1 MHVSDILTNK
11 GRPTVTTIGPDK
23 TMEAAARLLHT
34 KHIGALIVCGDD
46 DAILGVLSERD
57 IARAIAVKGPP
68 SLAMPVRDFMT
79 AKVVSCKTTDSIA
92 TVMKMM
98 SAGHF
103 RHMPVIEEGQ
113 LKGMVSIGD
122 VVKHRLDE
130 TEQEANALR
139 DYVLAGH

>member
-1 MHVSDILTNK
+1 
-11 GRPTVTTIGPDK
+11 
-23 TMEAAARLLHT
+23 
-34 KHIGALIVCGDD
+34 
-46 DAILGVLSERD
+46 
-57 IARAIAVKGPP
+57 
-68 SLAMPVRDFMT
+68 MPVRDFMT

-98 SAGHF
+98 SAGQF

-113 LKGMVSIGD
+113 LNGMVSIGD

>member
-11 GRPTVTTIGPDK
+11 GRPTVITIGPNE
-23 TMEAAARLLHT
+23 TMETAARLLHT
-34 KHIGALIVCGDD
+34 KHIGALIVCDGD

-57 IARAIAVKGPP
+57 IARAIAVKGPS
-68 SLAMPVRDFMT
+68 SLAMPVSQFMT
-79 AKVVSCKTTDSIA
+79 AKVVGCKSSDSIA
-92 TVMKMM
+92 DVMKKM

-103 RHMPVIEEGQ
+103 RHMPVIEDSR

-122 VVKHRLDE
+122 MVKYRLDE
-130 TEQEANALR
+130 SEQEAGALR

>member
-11 GRPTVTTIGPDK
+11 GRPTIITISPDE
-23 TMEAAARLLHT
+23 TMEVAARLLHT

-46 DAILGVLSERD
+46 DAIVGVLSERD
-57 IARAIAVKGPP
+57 IARAIAVKGSS
-68 SLAMPVRDFMT
+68 SLAMKLREFMT
-79 AKVVSCKTTDSIA
+79 AEVVSCKTTDSIA
-92 TVMKMM
+92 NVMKMM

-103 RHMPVIEEGQ
+103 RHMPVIEEDQ